1 MKVDR
6 HLARIEPM
14 ILNPVHGLPADE
26 WHRAPPGKWT
36 IAQIVQHLAIS
47 IDVVAKLFAERA
59 EKKGMRRRAKPHETV
74 MRHLVLG
81 AGRIPGLPRVSDLA
95 RPEDEPDR
103 DLTTAQFRMGIEEF
117 SRFSENWPEE
127 RREAVFVRHPLL
139 GDLNLAEWV
148 RFHYL
153 HCRHHAR
160 EIRDRVRWL
169 EATRD

>member
-14 ILNPVHGLPADE
+14 ILHPVHRLSADD

-36 IAQIVQHLAIS
+36 VAQIVQHLAIS
-47 IDVVAKLFAERA
+47 IDVVAKLFAERG
-59 EKKGMRRRAKPHETV
+59 EKGGMRRRAKPHETV

-95 RPEDEPDR
+95 NPEEDPDP
-103 DLTTAQFRMGIEEF
+103 DLITAQLRMGVEEF
-117 SRFSENWPEE
+117 TRLANEWPEA
-127 RREAVFVRHPLL
+127 RREDVFVRHPLL
-139 GDLNLAEWV
+139 GDLNLPEWV

-160 EIRDRVRWL
+160 EIRDRVRWVG
-169 EATRD
+169 ATRE